1 MVVATDLMRAYVL
14 GRLVSAVPVLF
25 GVSVVIFLL
34 MKLIPGDAAQVL
46 AGPSATR
53 EEVELIRED
62 LGLNEPLY
70 VQYGKWLA
78 RAVRGDLGRSI
89 ELRAPVTVMVLER
102 FKNTAILAGA
112 SMFLAVAIGVSAG
125 VLSATRPLSPF
136 DRLAMLGAL
145 FGNSM
150 PTFWLGLVLILV
162 FSLGLGLFPSNGMY
176 DIRAGGGPIDL
187 LHHLVLPSITLAGVS
202 AAILA
207 RVTRSSMLE
216 VINREYVTTARAK
229 GLGDRRVIWGHALK
243 NAMLPVVTVM
253 GVQLGYLLGGSIL
266 VETVFSWPGLG
277 LQLFRAI
284 SSRDLPLVQG
294 GVMLVS
300 AIFVFLN
307 LAIDV
312 LYAFLDPRV
321 RYT

>member
-1 MVVATDLMRAYVL
+1 MRAYVL
-14 GRLVSAVPVLF
+14 GRLVSAVPVLL
-25 GVSVVIFLL
+25 GVSLVIFLL

-53 EEVELIRED
+53 DEVELIRED

-70 VQYGKWLA
+70 VQYGTWLW

-89 ELRAPVTVMVLER
+89 ELKAPVTTMVLER

-112 SMFLAVAIGVSAG
+112 SMLLAVVVGVTAG
-125 VLSATRPLSPF
+125 VISATRPLSVF
-136 DRLAMLGAL
+136 DRLAMVGAL

-162 FSLGLGLFPSNGMY
+162 GSLGLGLFPSNGMY
-176 DIRAGGGPIDL
+176 DIRSPGGLPDL

-229 GLGDRRVIWGHALK
+229 GLDDRRVVWGHALK

-253 GVQLGYLLGGSIL
+253 GVQMGYLLGGSIL

-294 GVMLVS
+294 GVMLVA

-307 LAIDV
+307 LAIDL

-321 RYT
+321 RYS

>member
-1 MVVATDLMRAYVL
+1 MRAYIL
-14 GRLVSAVPVLF
+14 RRLAAAIPVLF

-53 EEVELIRED
+53 DEVELIRAD
-62 LGLNEPLY
+62 LGLDEPLY
-70 VQYGKWLA
+70 VQYGRWLA
-78 RAVRGDLGRSI
+78 RAARGDLGRSI
-89 ELRAPVTVMVLER
+89 ELRAPVTTMVLER

-112 SMFLAVAIGVSAG
+112 SMLLASVLGVTAG
-125 VLSATRPLSPF
+125 VISATRPLSAF
-136 DRLAMLGAL
+136 DRLAMVGAL

-162 FSLGLGLFPSNGMY
+162 FSLGLGWFPSNGMY
-176 DIRAGGGPIDL
+176 DIRAGGGPFDL
-187 LHHLVLPSITLAGVS
+187 LHHLILPSITLAGVS
-202 AAILA
+202 AAIIA
-207 RVTRSSMLE
+207 RVTRSSMLD

-229 GLGDRRVIWGHALK
+229 GLSGHRVISGHALK
-243 NAMLPVVTVM
+243 NAMLPVVTVI
-253 GVQLGYLLGGSIL
+253 GVQIGYLLGGSIL

-300 AIFVFLN
+300 AVFVFVN
-307 LAIDV
+307 LAVDV
-312 LYAFLDPRV
+312 LYALLDPRV
-321 RYT
+321 RYS

>member
-1 MVVATDLMRAYVL
+1 MRTYVL
-14 GRLVSAVPVLF
+14 NRLILTIPVLF

-53 EEVELIRED
+53 DEVEMIRED
-62 LGLNEPLY
+62 LGLNEPLI
-70 VQYGKWLA
+70 VQYGRWLA
-78 RAVRGDLGRSI
+78 RAARGDLGRSI
-89 ELRAPVTVMVLER
+89 ELRAPVTTMVLER

-112 SMFLAVAIGVSAG
+112 SMMLAIVLGVTAG
-125 VLSATRPLSPF
+125 VVSATRPLSIF
-136 DRLAMLGAL
+136 DRLAMIGAL

-162 FSLGLGLFPSNGMY
+162 FSLGLRWFPSNGMY
-176 DIRAGGGPIDL
+176 DIRSGGGFFDL

-202 AAILA
+202 SAIIA

-229 GLGDRRVIWGHALK
+229 GLSNGSVIWGHALK
-243 NAMLPVVTVM
+243 NALLPVVTVI
-253 GVQLGYLLGGSIL
+253 GVQIGYLLGGSIL

-294 GVMLVS
+294 GVMFVS
-300 AIFVFLN
+300 TVFVFVN
-307 LAIDV
+307 LGVDL
-312 LYAFLDPRV
+312 LYAALDPRV
-321 RYT
+321 RYS

>member
-1 MVVATDLMRAYVL
+1 MRAYVL

-25 GVSVVIFLL
+25 GVSIVIFLL

-46 AGPSATR
+46 AGPTATR
-53 EEVELIRED
+53 EEVELIREG
-62 LGLNEPLY
+62 LGLNEPLH
-70 VQYGKWLA
+70 VQYARWLG
-78 RAVRGDLGRSI
+78 RALRGDFGRSI
-89 ELRAPVTVMVLER
+89 ELRAPVTTMVLER
-102 FKNTAILAGA
+102 FKNTAILASA
-112 SMFLAVAIGVSAG
+112 SMLLAVLLGVSAG
-125 VLSATRPLSPF
+125 VLSATRPLSAF
-136 DRLAMLGAL
+136 DRLAMVTAL

-162 FSLGLGLFPSNGMY
+162 FSLGLGAFPSNGMY
-176 DIRAGGGPIDL
+176 DIRSAGGAADL
-187 LHHLVLPSITLAGVS
+187 LHHLVLPSVTLAGVS

-229 GLGDRRVIWGHALK
+229 GLADGRVIWGHALK

-253 GVQLGYLLGGSIL
+253 GIQMGYLLGGSIL

-300 AIFVFLN
+300 AVFVFLN
-307 LAIDV
+307 LAVDL

-321 RYT
+321 RYS

>member
-1 MVVATDLMRAYVL
+1 MQAYVL
-14 GRLVSAVPVLF
+14 GRLASAVPVLF

-53 EEVELIRED
+53 DEVEMIRED
-62 LGLNEPLY
+62 LGLNEPFY
-70 VQYGKWLA
+70 VQYGKWLG
-78 RAVRGDLGRSI
+78 RAVRGDLGRSV
-89 ELRAPVTVMVLER
+89 ELRAPVTTMVLER

-112 SMFLAVAIGVSAG
+112 SMVLALVVGVTAG
-125 VLSATRPLSPF
+125 VISATRPLSLF

-162 FSLGLGLFPSNGMY
+162 FSLGLRKFPSNGMY
-176 DIRAGGGPIDL
+176 DIRAGGWFLDL
-187 LHHLVLPSITLAGVS
+187 LHHMGLPSLTRAGVS

-229 GLGDRRVIWGHALK
+229 GLSDRHVIWGHALK

-253 GVQLGYLLGGSIL
+253 GVQMGYLLGGSIL

-277 LQLFRAI
+277 NQLFRAI
-284 SSRDLPLVQG
+284 ASRDLPLVQG

-307 LAIDV
+307 LAIDL

-321 RYT
+321 RYS

>member
-1 MVVATDLMRAYVL
+1 MRAYVL

-25 GVSVVIFLL
+25 GVSIVIFLL

-53 EEVELIRED
+53 DEVELIRED
-62 LGLNEPLY
+62 LGLNEPLHI
-70 VQYGKWLA
+70 QYGKWLA

-89 ELRAPVTVMVLER
+89 ELRAPVTTMVLER

-112 SMFLAVAIGVSAG
+112 SMLLAVAIGVSAG
-125 VLSATRPLSPF
+125 VISATRPLSLF
-136 DRLAMLGAL
+136 DRLAMVGAL

-150 PTFWLGLVLILV
+150 PTFWLGLVLILI

-176 DIRAGGGPIDL
+176 DIRSGGGPADL

-229 GLGDRRVIWGHALK
+229 GLNDRRVIWGHALK

-321 RYT
+321 RYS

>member
-1 MVVATDLMRAYVL
+1 MRAYVV
-14 GRLVSAVPVLF
+14 GRLVSAIPVLF
-25 GVSVVIFLL
+25 GVSIVIFLL

-53 EEVELIRED
+53 DEVEMIRED

-78 RAVRGDLGRSI
+78 RAARGDLGRSI
-89 ELRAPVTVMVLER
+89 ELRAPVTIMVLER

-112 SMFLAVAIGVSAG
+112 SMLLAVSIGVTAG
-125 VLSATRPLSPF
+125 VISATRPLSWF
-136 DRLAMLGAL
+136 DRLAMIGAL

-150 PTFWLGLVLILV
+150 PTFWLGLMLILV

-176 DIRAGGGPIDL
+176 DIRSGGGPLDL
-187 LHHLVLPSITLAGVS
+187 LHHLVLPSIALAGVS

-253 GVQLGYLLGGSIL
+253 GVQMGYLLGGSIL

-321 RYT
+321 RYS

>member
-1 MVVATDLMRAYVL
+1 MRAYVL
-14 GRLVSAVPVLF
+14 GRLLSAVPVLF

-53 EEVELIRED
+53 EEVEMIRED
-62 LGLNEPLY
+62 LGLNEPLL
-70 VQYGKWLA
+70 VQYGTWLV

-89 ELRAPVTVMVLER
+89 ELKAPVTTMVLER
-102 FKNTAILAGA
+102 FKNTAILAAA
-112 SMFLAVAIGVSAG
+112 SMLLAVTLGVSAG
-125 VLSATRPLSPF
+125 VISATRPLSLF
-136 DRLAMLGAL
+136 DRLAMIGAL

-162 FSLGLGLFPSNGMY
+162 GSLGLGLFPSNGMY
-176 DIRAGGGPIDL
+176 DIRSPGGLPDL

-229 GLGDRRVIWGHALK
+229 GLGDRRVVWGHALK

-294 GVMLVS
+294 GVMLV
-300 AIFVFLN
+300 ATVFVVLN
-307 LAIDV
+307 LAVDL

-321 RYT
+321 RYS

>member
-1 MVVATDLMRAYVL
+1 MRAYVL

-89 ELRAPVTVMVLER
+89 ELKAPVTIMVLER

-112 SMFLAVAIGVSAG
+112 SMLLAVVIGVSAG
-125 VLSATRPLSPF
+125 VISATRPLSLF
-136 DRLAMLGAL
+136 DRLAMVGAL

-162 FSLGLGLFPSNGMY
+162 FSLGLGFFPSNGMY
-176 DIRAGGGPIDL
+176 DIRAASNTLPDL

-229 GLGDRRVIWGHALK
+229 GLNDRRVIWGHALK

-321 RYT
+321 RYS

>member
-1 MVVATDLMRAYVL
+1 MRAYVL

-53 EEVELIRED
+53 DEVELIRED

-112 SMFLAVAIGVSAG
+112 SMLLAVTIGVSAG
-125 VLSATRPLSPF
+125 VVSATRPLSLF
-136 DRLAMLGAL
+136 DRLAMVGAL

-176 DIRAGGGPIDL
+176 DIRSGGGPIDL

-207 RVTRSSMLE
+207 RITRSSMLE

-229 GLGDRRVIWGHALK
+229 GLNDRRVIWGHALK

-300 AIFVFLN
+300 AILVFLN

-321 RYT
+321 RYS

>member
-1 MVVATDLMRAYVL
+1 MRAYVL

-53 EEVELIRED
+53 DEVELIRED
-62 LGLNEPLY
+62 LGLNEPLL
-70 VQYGKWLA
+70 VQYGKWLT

-89 ELRAPVTVMVLER
+89 ELKAPVTTMVLER

-112 SMFLAVAIGVSAG
+112 SMVLAVVLGVSAG
-125 VLSATRPLSPF
+125 VISATRPLSLF
-136 DRLAMLGAL
+136 DRLAMVCAL

-162 FSLGLGLFPSNGMY
+162 GSLGLGLFPSNGMY
-176 DIRAGGGPIDL
+176 DIRSPGGLPDL

-229 GLGDRRVIWGHALK
+229 GLNDRRVIWGHALK

-307 LAIDV
+307 LAIDL

-321 RYT
+321 RYS

>member
-1 MVVATDLMRAYVL
+1 MRTYVI
-14 GRLVSAVPVLF
+14 GRLVAAVPVLF

-53 EEVELIRED
+53 DEVELIRQD

-70 VQYGKWLA
+70 VQYGRWLA

-89 ELRAPVTVMVLER
+89 ELRAPVTTMVLER

-112 SMFLAVAIGVSAG
+112 SMLLAIVLGVTAG
-125 VLSATRPLSPF
+125 VVSATRPLSVF
-136 DRLAMLGAL
+136 DRLAMIGAL

-162 FSLGLGLFPSNGMY
+162 FSLGLGWLPSNGMY
-176 DIRAGGGPIDL
+176 DIRSGGGLLDL
-187 LHHLVLPSITLAGVS
+187 LYHLVLPSITLAGVS
-202 AAILA
+202 AAIIA

-216 VINREYVTTARAK
+216 VINREYVTTARSK
-229 GLGDRRVIWGHALK
+229 GLSNRRVIWGHALK
-243 NAMLPVVTVM
+243 NAMLPVVTVI
-253 GVQLGYLLGGSIL
+253 GVQIGYLLGGSIL

-284 SSRDLPLVQG
+284 GSRDLPLVQG

-300 AIFVFLN
+300 AVFVFVN
-307 LAIDV
+307 LAVDL
-312 LYAFLDPRV
+312 LYAVLDPRV
-321 RYT
+321 RYS

>member
-1 MVVATDLMRAYVL
+1 MRAFVL
-14 GRLVSAVPVLF
+14 GRLVAIVPVLF
-25 GVSVVIFLL
+25 GVSIVIFVL

-78 RAVRGDLGRSI
+78 RALRGDLGRSI
-89 ELRAPVTVMVLER
+89 ELRAPVTTMVLER
-102 FKNTAILAGA
+102 FRNTAV
-112 SMFLAVAIGVSAG
+112 LAVASMLLAIALGVPAG
-125 VLSATRPLSPF
+125 VIAATRPLSLF
-136 DRLAMLGAL
+136 DRLATIVAL

-150 PTFWLGLVLILV
+150 PTFWLGLVLILT
-162 FSLGLGLFPSNGMY
+162 FSLGLGWFPSNGMY
-176 DIRAGGGPIDL
+176 DIRASGGFLDL
-187 LHHLVLPSITLAGVS
+187 MHHLVLPSITLAGVS
-202 AAILA
+202 AAVIA

-216 VINREYVTTARAK
+216 VIGREYVTTARSK
-229 GLGDRRVIWGHALK
+229 GLAERRVIWGHALL
-243 NAMLPVVTVM
+243 NAMLPVLTVI
-253 GVQLGYLLGGSIL
+253 GVQMGYLLGGSIL

-284 SSRDLPLVQG
+284 GSRDLPLVQG

-300 AIFVFLN
+300 AVFVFLN
-307 LAIDV
+307 LAVDL
-312 LYAFLDPRV
+312 LYAVLDPRV
-321 RYT
+321 RYS

>member
-1 MVVATDLMRAYVL
+1 MRAYVL

-25 GVSVVIFLL
+25 GVSVVVFLL

-112 SMFLAVAIGVSAG
+112 SMLLAVAIGVSAG
-125 VLSATRPLSPF
+125 VISATRPLSLF
-136 DRLAMLGAL
+136 DRLAMVGAL

-150 PTFWLGLVLILV
+150 PTFWLGLVLILI

-176 DIRAGGGPIDL
+176 DIRSGGGPIDL

-216 VINREYVTTARAK
+216 VVNREYVTTARAK

-253 GVQLGYLLGGSIL
+253 GVQLGYLLDGSIL

-321 RYT
+321 RYS

>member
-1 MVVATDLMRAYVL
+1 MRAYVF
-14 GRLVSAVPVLF
+14 GRLIAAVPVLL

-53 EEVELIRED
+53 DEVELIRED
-62 LGLNEPLY
+62 LGLNEPLH

-89 ELRAPVTVMVLER
+89 ELRAPVTTMVLER
-102 FKNTAILAGA
+102 FKNTAILASA
-112 SMFLAVAIGVSAG
+112 SMLLAVVVGVSAG
-125 VLSATRPLSPF
+125 VISATQPLSAF
-136 DRLAMLGAL
+136 DRLAMIGAL

-176 DIRAGGGPIDL
+176 DIRSGSSGFVDL

-229 GLGDRRVIWGHALK
+229 GLNDSRVIWGHALK

-253 GVQLGYLLGGSIL
+253 GVQMGYLLGGSIL

-321 RYT
+321 RYS

>member
-1 MVVATDLMRAYVL
+1 MRAYVL
-14 GRLVSAVPVLF
+14 GRLIAGVPVLF
-25 GVSVVIFLL
+25 GVSIVIFLL

-53 EEVELIRED
+53 DEVELIRED

-70 VQYGKWLA
+70 VQYGTWLA

-89 ELRAPVTVMVLER
+89 ELKAPVTVMVIER
-102 FKNTAILAGA
+102 FKNTAILAGT
-112 SMFLAVAIGVSAG
+112 SLLLAIVVGVTAG
-125 VLSATRPLSPF
+125 VISATRPRSAF
-136 DRLAMLGAL
+136 DRLAMIAAL

-162 FSLGLGLFPSNGMY
+162 FSLGLGWFPSNGMY
-176 DIRAGGGPIDL
+176 DIRASSNTLPDL
-187 LHHLVLPSITLAGVS
+187 LRHLVLPSITLAGVS

-216 VINREYVTTARAK
+216 VVNREYVTTARAK
-229 GLGDRRVIWGHALK
+229 GLSDRRVIWGHALK

-294 GVMLVS
+294 GVMLV
-300 AIFVFLN
+300 AALFVIIN
-307 LAIDV
+307 LAIDL
-312 LYAFLDPRV
+312 LYALLDPRV
-321 RYT
+321 RYS

>member
-1 MVVATDLMRAYVL
+1 MRTFVL
-14 GRLVSAVPVLF
+14 TRLVAVIPVLF
-25 GVSVVIFLL
+25 GVSIVIFLL

-70 VQYGKWLA
+70 VQYSKWFL
-78 RAVRGDLGRSI
+78 RALRCDFGRSI
-89 ELRAPVTVMVLER
+89 ELRAPVLTMVLER
-102 FKNTAILAGA
+102 FKNTAILA
-112 SMFLAVAIGVSAG
+112 VAIMALAIVLGVPAG
-125 VLSATRPLSPF
+125 VISATRPLSAF
-136 DRLAMLGAL
+136 DRLAMVVAL

-150 PTFWLGLVLILV
+150 PTFWLGLVLILL
-162 FSLGLGLFPSNGMY
+162 FSLGLGWFPSNGMS
-176 DIRAGGGPIDL
+176 DIRSSGGLVDL

-202 AAILA
+202 AAVIA

-216 VINREYVTTARAK
+216 VIGREYVMTARSK
-229 GLGDRRVIWGHALK
+229 GLAERRVIWGHALM
-243 NAMLPVVTVM
+243 NAMLPVLTVI
-253 GVQLGYLLGGSIL
+253 GVQMGYLLGGSIL

-277 LQLFRAI
+277 LQLYRAI

-300 AIFVFLN
+300 AVFVFLN
-307 LAIDV
+307 LAVDL
-312 LYAFLDPRV
+312 LYALLDPRV
-321 RYT
+321 RYS

>member
-1 MVVATDLMRAYVL
+1 
-14 GRLVSAVPVLF
+14 VSAVPVLF

-62 LGLNEPLY
+62 LGLNEPLP
-70 VQYGKWLA
+70 VQYGSWLA

-89 ELRAPVTVMVLER
+89 ELKAPVTTMVLER
-102 FKNTAILAGA
+102 FKNTAILAAA
-112 SMFLAVAIGVSAG
+112 SMLLAVTIGVSAG
-125 VLSATRPLSPF
+125 VISATRPLSAF
-136 DRLAMLGAL
+136 DRLAMVGAL

-162 FSLGLGLFPSNGMY
+162 GSLGLGLFPSNGMY
-176 DIRAGGGPIDL
+176 DVRAPGGLPDL
-187 LHHLVLPSITLAGVS
+187 LHHLILPSITLAGVS

-229 GLGDRRVIWGHALK
+229 GLGDRRVVWGHALK

-253 GVQLGYLLGGSIL
+253 GVQMGYLLGGSIL

-321 RYT
+321 RYS

>member
-1 MVVATDLMRAYVL
+1 
-14 GRLVSAVPVLF
+14 
-25 GVSVVIFLL
+25 

-53 EEVELIRED
+53 DEVELIRED

-89 ELRAPVTVMVLER
+89 ELTAPVTDMVLER

-112 SMFLAVAIGVSAG
+112 SMLLAVTIGVSAG
-125 VLSATRPLSPF
+125 VISATRPLSLF
-136 DRLAMLGAL
+136 DRLAMVGAL

-176 DIRAGGGPIDL
+176 DIRSGGGLIDL

-229 GLGDRRVIWGHALK
+229 GLNDRRVIWGHALK

-321 RYT
+321 RYS

>member
-1 MVVATDLMRAYVL
+1 MRAYVL
-14 GRLVSAVPVLF
+14 GRLVAAVPVLF
-25 GVSVVIFLL
+25 GVSIVIFLL

-53 EEVELIRED
+53 DEVELIRED
-62 LGLNEPLY
+62 LGLNEPLH

-78 RAVRGDLGRSI
+78 RAIRGDLGRSI
-89 ELRAPVTVMVLER
+89 ELRAPVTTMVLER
-102 FKNTAILAGA
+102 FKNTIILAGA
-112 SMFLAVAIGVSAG
+112 SMLLAVVVGVSAG
-125 VLSATRPLSPF
+125 VISATRPLSLF
-136 DRLAMLGAL
+136 DRLAMIGAL

-176 DIRAGGGPIDL
+176 DIRSGGGPLDL

-229 GLGDRRVIWGHALK
+229 GLGDRRVIWSHALK

-321 RYT
+321 RYS

>member
-1 MVVATDLMRAYVL
+1 MRAYVL
-14 GRLVSAVPVLF
+14 GRLVSAIPVLF

-62 LGLNEPLY
+62 LGLNEPLL
-70 VQYGKWLA
+70 VQYGKWLT

-89 ELRAPVTVMVLER
+89 ELKAPVTTMVLER

-112 SMFLAVAIGVSAG
+112 SMVLAVVLGVSAG
-125 VLSATRPLSPF
+125 VISATRPLSLF
-136 DRLAMLGAL
+136 DRLAMVCAL

-162 FSLGLGLFPSNGMY
+162 GSLGLGLFPSNGMY
-176 DIRAGGGPIDL
+176 DIRSPGGLPDL

-229 GLGDRRVIWGHALK
+229 GLNDRRVIWGHALK

-307 LAIDV
+307 LAIDL

-321 RYT
+321 RYS

>member
-1 MVVATDLMRAYVL
+1 VSLGAYVL
-14 GRLVSAVPVLF
+14 RPSVRGIFTLWLVVTIVFVTLRLSGDPAT
-25 GVSVVIFLL
+25 LL
-34 MKLIPGDAAQVL
+34 LSD
-46 AGPSATR
+46 SATAEDIARLR
-53 EEVELIRED
+53 ET
-62 LGLNEPLY
+62 LGLNQPLP
-70 VQYGKWLA
+70 VQYATFFSRVLLE
-78 RAVRGDLGRSI
+78 GDLGQSI
-89 ELRAPVTVMVLER
+89 LRRQPAADVVSERITATLVLAL
-102 FKNTAILAGA
+102 TAFAI
-112 SMFLAVAIGVSAG
+112 SLAVGLPAGIISA
-125 VLSATRPLSPF
+125 VRRNSML
-136 DRLAMLGAL
+136 DRLAMVGAL
-145 FGNSM
+145 FRNSM
-150 PTFWLGLVLILV
+150 PTFWLGLVLMLV
-162 FSLGLGLFPSNGMY
+162 GSLGLGLFPSNGMY
-176 DIRAGGGPIDL
+176 DIRSPGGLPDL
-187 LHHLVLPSITLAGVS
+187 LHHLVLPSITLSGVS

-229 GLGDRRVIWGHALK
+229 GLSDRRVIWGHALK

-307 LAIDV
+307 LAIDL

-321 RYT
+321 RYS

>member
-1 MVVATDLMRAYVL
+1 MRTYIL
-14 GRLVSAVPVLF
+14 GRLVAVIPVLF
-25 GVSVVIFLL
+25 GVSIVIFLL

-53 EEVELIRED
+53 DEVELIRED

-89 ELRAPVTVMVLER
+89 ELRAPVTTMVLER
-102 FKNTAILAGA
+102 FKNTAILAVA
-112 SMFLAVAIGVSAG
+112 SMLLAIALGVPAG
-125 VLSATRPLSPF
+125 VISATRPLSAF
-136 DRLAMLGAL
+136 DRLAMIGAL

-150 PTFWLGLVLILV
+150 PTFWLGLVLILT
-162 FSLGLGLFPSNGMY
+162 FSLGLGWFPSNGMS
-176 DIRAGGGPIDL
+176 DIRSNGGFVDL
-187 LHHLVLPSITLAGVS
+187 VYHLVLPSITLAGVS
-202 AAILA
+202 AAVIA

-216 VINREYVTTARAK
+216 VIGQEYVTVARAK
-229 GLGDRRVIWGHALK
+229 GLAERRVIWGHALK
-243 NAMLPVVTVM
+243 NAMLPVLTVI
-253 GVQLGYLLGGSIL
+253 GVQMGYLLGGSIL

-294 GVMLVS
+294 GVLLVS
-300 AIFVFLN
+300 AVFVFLN
-307 LAIDV
+307 LAVDL
-312 LYAFLDPRV
+312 LYALLDPRV
-321 RYT
+321 RYS